1 MIIPAEAEVA
11 SPPIFTEDEEAVLE
25 EEDVEQPDLR
35 RIATHLHD
43 PASTATL
50 SDDQAGTTAGQTVLS
65 HDLEKGEG
73 RMVVDFAEG
82 HYEDPKEWSKGK
94 KW

>member
-1 MIIPAEAEVA
+1 MIIPAEAEIA
-11 SPPIFTEDEEAVLE
+11 SPPIFNEDEEVVLE
-25 EEDVEQPDLR
+25 EEDIEQPDLH

-43 PASTATL
+43 PSPTATL
-50 SDDQAGTTAGQTVLS
+50 SNEQARVTTS

-82 HYEDPKEWSKGK
+82 QHEDPKEWSNGR

>member
-11 SPPIFTEDEEAVLE
+11 SPPIFTENEETVLE
-25 EEDVEQPDLR
+25 EEDVEQPDLH

-43 PASTATL
+43 PTSTTTL
-50 SDDQAGTTAGQTVLS
+50 SDDQAQTTVGQTVFS

-82 HYEDPKEWSKGK
+82 QNENPKEWSKGK